1 MLPPR
6 QRHAG
11 RRLGPSTMWSKSKTP
26 SPWGHGPWRGR
37 GGRPQTCGAAD
48 RRPRPSPRVACRQVR
63 QVGRGY
69 HRARRGS
76 KSEMAESL
84 PCLPLKATW
93 SVTRR
98 GIATHAF
105 IRMSLFACHM
115 LPLAIQCMA
124 QLQREVST
132 SAYGLPHMPT
142 TQYSPGMCV
151 LFMYSVGHRGPGL
164 ATWNHTKH
172 CCQGYI
178 SSPGW
183 PAQG

>member
-1 MLPPR
+1 
-6 QRHAG
+6 
-11 RRLGPSTMWSKSKTP
+11 
-26 SPWGHGPWRGR
+26 
-37 GGRPQTCGAAD
+37 
-48 RRPRPSPRVACRQVR
+48 
-63 QVGRGY
+63 
-69 HRARRGS
+69 
-76 KSEMAESL
+76 MAESL

-142 TQYSPGMCV
+142 TPYSPGMCV

-164 ATWNHTKH
+164 ATWIH
-172 CCQGYI
+172 QALL
-178 SSPGW
+178 PGLHKLTW
-183 PAQG
+183 IACPGLATWAAQLVCYARAT